1 MKDYLTQLIQKKG
14 LRIALLFT
22 IIIICLNAILVLFYR
37 NTIVDNSEQQIKIQ
51 DIRNGLNLMDNHI
64 RLADMGVRAY
74 IIKSTEQFLVPYID
88 AKNNYTGNLDRL
100 ENNLTKI
107 GYDISNM
114 KSARDGVIQ
123 YMQTCQLM
131 TDLCTAGRIDDA
143 IAIFEEDRGNDTWE
157 KLYPFVENS
166 NAYIDNL
173 SQEGRIEYKKVI
185 NFILA
190 SQIFLILLTV
200 PLLIIV
206 YRKIVKNYQFRNQI
220 FERIIESNNSNL
232 FDSGKDIED
241 ENFIINSLVTNLK
254 KTSAFIKNITS
265 GNYNIEWEGMDKKV
279 FELNK
284 NNISGELLNLK
295 SQLSEA
301 KKASEVR
308 AWNADGLTKFSRLI
322 REYESELSKLSD
334 VLISNV
340 VEYLGAQ
347 QGGLFFLNDVDQ
359 NDKYLE
365 LMGCYAYQRK
375 KFLEKRIE
383 IGQGL
388 VGQCFLEKETTLLRN
403 IPDDYV
409 SITSGLGDANP
420 TELLV
425 VPLMQNEEIVGV
437 IEIASIKSFSEH
449 QISFVEK
456 LSEMI
461 TSAIA
466 TVKRNDNNKALLE
479 QSQQQAEE
487 MRAQEE
493 EMRQNMEELQTTQ
506 EQMHRKNEE
515 VEVLLKE
522 ASEKEESMKLQ
533 MEELKMLRNE
543 ADQSKEQMKI
553 EAEDFKTMFME
564 ILNEIPQRIFLKD
577 ANGIMYLAN
586 QQAANAHGKQLSEI
600 IGTSDYDMV
609 DKETADKWKAKDLE
623 VMKKGNDKYV
633 FKATIDGKETVIE
646 SYKTVFNIRTLK
658 QIGIL
663 GIQNDITDKVN
674 MKAYIKELE
683 EKLKN

>member
-37 NTIVDNSEQQIKIQ
+37 NTIVDNSERQIKIQ
-51 DIRNGLNLMDNHI
+51 DIRNGLNLMDYHI

-131 TDLCTAGRIDDA
+131 ADLCTAGRIDDA

-157 KLYPFVENS
+157 KLYPFIKGS
-166 NAYIDNL
+166 NAFVDKL
-173 SQEGRIEYKKVI
+173 SQEGRIEYNKVI

-190 SQIFLILLTV
+190 SQIFLILLAV

-241 ENFIINSLVTNLK
+241 ENFIISSLVTNLK

-347 QGGLFFLNDVDQ
+347 QGGLFFLNDIVQ